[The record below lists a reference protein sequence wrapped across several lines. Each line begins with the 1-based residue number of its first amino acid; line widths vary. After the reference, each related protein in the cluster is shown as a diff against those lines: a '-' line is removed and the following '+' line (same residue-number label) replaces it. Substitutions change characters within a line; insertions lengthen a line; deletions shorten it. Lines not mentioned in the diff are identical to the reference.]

1 MIKNLYQSFK
11 SNNLVNSVRNK
22 FLIKPNIY
30 LKPCSKDLSV
40 SDFFFWKCDNDFET
54 KFLITNLAS
63 QILPDI
69 KQVDKIK
76 IMIFENN
83 GRLLNTKNL
92 LLQPFETYE
101 FSFYDKMYQDKYG
114 SFFVFHK
121 FEKLDDLIEN
131 GCHIAERGY
140 TGYKRKN
147 GVWNFV
153 HGNHYSASLLSNG
166 DIQSLISTSLFKSSY
181 KMQLSFKNCNKS
193 QLIINNPDK
202 KKLKYEFIYYDE
214 NNNYLKKDR
223 VALNSRETKLYDL
236 NHTDLKFI
244 EIKSNFI
251 FCRPLV
257 LKYYDSYFDIFHA

>member
-1 MIKNLYQSFK
+1 MIRNFFNYLK
-11 SNNLVNSVRNK
+11 SNNLSYIIRNNL
-22 FLIKPNIY
+22 LIKPSIY
-30 LKPCSKDLSV
+30 LKPKKKNLTV
-40 SDFFFWKCDNDFET
+40 SDFFFWRCNEDFET
-54 KFLITNLAS
+54 KFFITNLAS

-76 IMIFENN
+76 ILVFENN
-83 GRLLNTKNL
+83 GGLLETKDFI
-92 LLQPFETYE
+92 LQPFETIE
-101 FSFYDKMYQDKYG
+101 FVFNDSKFREKYG
-114 SFFVFHK
+114 SFFVFHQ
-121 FEKLDDLIEN
+121 FDKLDDLIKN

-181 KMQLSFKNCNKS
+181 KMQLSFKDCNKS
-193 QLIINNPDK
+193 QLIINNPDT

-214 NNNYLKKDR
+214 HNNYLKRDR
-223 VALNSRETKLYDL
+223 VVLNSRETKLYDL
-236 NHTDLKFI
+236 YHINLKFI